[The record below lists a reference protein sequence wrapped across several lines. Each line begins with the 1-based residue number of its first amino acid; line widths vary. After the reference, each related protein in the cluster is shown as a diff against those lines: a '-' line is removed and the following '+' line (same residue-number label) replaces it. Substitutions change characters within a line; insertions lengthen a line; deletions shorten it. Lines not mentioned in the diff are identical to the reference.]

1 MKAVTANRL
10 SDGAVVY
17 AGPRGALVERFEQAS
32 LFDDGA
38 AEAALE
44 AVLSRATTIA
54 AAYLI
59 EADASGPVGRQ
70 ALRETIRKN
79 GPTVRKD
86 LGRQAEDLDERL

>member
-17 AGPRGALVERFEQAS
+17 LGAHGALVEKFNHAA
-32 LFDDGA
+32 LFDN
-38 AEAALE
+38 EAAD
-44 AVLSRATTIA
+44 RALASFRARSTVIA

-59 EADASGPVGRQ
+59 DAERSGPVGRE

-79 GPTVRKD
+79 GPTVRRD
-86 LGRQAEDLDERL
+86 LGKQAEALDERL